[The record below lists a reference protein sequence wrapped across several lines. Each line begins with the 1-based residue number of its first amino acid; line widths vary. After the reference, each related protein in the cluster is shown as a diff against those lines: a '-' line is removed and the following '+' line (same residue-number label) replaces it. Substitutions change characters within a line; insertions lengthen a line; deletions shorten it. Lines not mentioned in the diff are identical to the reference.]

1 MADDRRRTRRGT
13 SSPRARTGPGR
24 PASGSGRARTS
35 TPPATGGSSGP
46 RSRLT
51 GRTAVL
57 VLVLAVLAVS
67 YASSLR
73 AYLDQRSHLQD
84 LQAKIAE
91 RQAAIDDLE
100 RERRRWE
107 DPAYVE
113 REARERLGYVKPG
126 VIPYIVLDENGEP
139 VEPQSTLGDPDRSAP
154 QTPEAWWTGAWGSVE
169 AAGHP
174 PRNGAPPSAEIDGSP
189 DGEQPQKE
197 NPQQ

>member
-1 MADDRRRTRRGT
+1 
-13 SSPRARTGPGR
+13 
-24 PASGSGRARTS
+24 
-35 TPPATGGSSGP
+35 
-46 RSRLT
+46 
-51 GRTAVL
+51 VL

-84 LQAKIAE
+84 LEAKIAQ

-100 RERRRWE
+100 REKRRWE

-126 VIPYIVLDENGEP
+126 EIPYIVLDEHGEP

-174 PRNGAPPSAEIDGSP
+174 PRNGTPPSAEIDGSH
-189 DGEQPQKE
+189 DGEPQKE

>member
-1 MADDRRRTRRGT
+1 M
-13 SSPRARTGPGR
+13 
-24 PASGSGRARTS
+24 
-35 TPPATGGSSGP
+35 
-46 RSRLT
+46 
-51 GRTAVL
+51 VL
-57 VLVLAVLAVS
+57 VVAVLAVS

-84 LQAKIAE
+84 LQAKIAD

-100 RERRRWE
+100 REKRRWE

-126 VIPYIVLDENGEP
+126 EIPYIVLDEDGEP
-139 VEPQSTLGDPDRSAP
+139 VEPQSTLGDPDRSVP

-189 DGEQPQKE
+189 DGEQKE